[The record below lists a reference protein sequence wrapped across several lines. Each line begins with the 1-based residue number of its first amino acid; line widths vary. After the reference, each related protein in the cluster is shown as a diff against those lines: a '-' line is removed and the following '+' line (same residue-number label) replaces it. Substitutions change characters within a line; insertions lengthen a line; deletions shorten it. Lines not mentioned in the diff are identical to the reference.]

1 MGSQAI
7 PFYQLTSIM
16 QLLGTSFIG
25 FSRSTSTQPCAQ
37 AANPA
42 TGEKLAPEYFGASP
56 EEVNKALA
64 LAAAAFPVYSNLSGK
79 QRAGF
84 LRAIAANIEA
94 SVEGI
99 AARGPLETGL
109 PEARMRGE
117 TGRTTGQ
124 LRMFAALLEE
134 GSWVDARIELA
145 QPDRVPVAKPDLR
158 SMLRPLGPVAVF
170 CASNF
175 PLAFSVAGGDT
186 AAALAAG
193 CPVIVIAHAS
203 HPGVAE
209 IVASAVTKAAQE
221 TGMPEGVFSLLYG
234 GGRSVG
240 QAVVKHPV
248 IQAVGF
254 TGSRAAGLAL
264 MATAAAR
271 PQPIPVYAEM
281 SSVNPLVILPGALAR
296 SETGL
301 AESYFGSLTLGV
313 GQFCTNPGLVFMP
326 DDQGDDFLKRL
337 AELVEAGNPG
347 TMLNAS
353 ICQAYASATS
363 EFDSVPGVQVLARC
377 KAVAGHGQCTPAVFT
392 VSVFDFLKQPALHGE
407 MFGPASLIVRG
418 SLAEIQAAIAG
429 LEGQLTASFFGS
441 EEELAANTALIQS
454 LQQRAGRLI
463 FNGFPTGVEVCSSM
477 VHGGP
482 FPATSDGRSTSVG
495 TMAIYRFCRPVA
507 WQAFPQASLPAELR
521 DANPLGIRRLENGL

>member
-1 MGSQAI
+1 
-7 PFYQLTSIM
+7 M

-25 FSRSTSTQPCAQ
+25 YSRSSGTQPCAQ
-37 AANPA
+37 AVNPA
-42 TGEKLAPEYFGASP
+42 TGETLTPLYVGATP
-56 EEVNKALA
+56 EEVEKALA
-64 LAAAAFPVYSNLSGK
+64 HAAAAFPAYSNLSGK

-84 LRAIAANIEA
+84 LRAIAAHIEA
-94 SVEGI
+94 SVEDI

-117 TGRTTGQ
+117 TARTTGQ
-124 LRMFAALLEE
+124 LRMFAAMIEA

-145 QPDRVPVAKPDLR
+145 QPDRAPVPKPDLR

-186 AAALAAG
+186 ASALAAG
-193 CPVIVIAHAS
+193 CPVVVIAHAS

-209 IVASAVTKAAQE
+209 IVATAVTKAAQE

-240 QAVVKHPV
+240 QAVVKHPA

-264 MATAAAR
+264 MASAAAR

-281 SSVNPLVILPGALAR
+281 SSVNPLVVLPGALAR
-296 SETGL
+296 GEAAL
-301 AESYFGSLTLGV
+301 AEAYYGSLTLGV
-313 GQFCTNPGLVFMP
+313 GQFCTNPGLVFLP
-326 DDQGDDFLKRL
+326 CDQGDAFLNRL
-337 AELVEAGNPG
+337 AELVEAGGPG

-353 ICQAYASATS
+353 ICKAYGEATS
-363 EFDSVPGVQVLARC
+363 EFEGVPGVQVLARG
-377 KAVAGHGQCTPAVFT
+377 KADAGHGQCNAVVFT
-392 VSVFDFLKQPALHGE
+392 VSISDFLKQPALHGE

-418 SLAEIQAAIAG
+418 SLTEIEQAVAG
-429 LEGQLTASFFGS
+429 LEGQLTASLFGS
-441 EEELAANTALIQS
+441 EEELAANTALIQA

-463 FNGFPTGVEVCSSM
+463 FNGFPTGVEVCTSM

-495 TMAIYRFCRPVA
+495 TMAIYRFCRPVS
-507 WQAFPQASLPAELR
+507 WQNFPQSALPAELR
-521 DANPLGIRRLENGL
+521 DDNPLGIRRMENGA

>member
-1 MGSQAI
+1 
-7 PFYQLTSIM
+7 M

-25 FSRSTSTQPCAQ
+25 FSRSTGTLPCAQ
-37 AANPA
+37 AVNPA
-42 TGEKLAPEYFGASP
+42 TGETLSPQYIGATP
-56 EEVNKALA
+56 EEVDKALV
-64 LAAAAFPVYSNLSGK
+64 LAASAFPAYSALTGK

-84 LRAIAANIEA
+84 LRAIASEIEA
-94 SVEGI
+94 SVEHI
-99 AARGPLETGL
+99 AARGPQETGL

-117 TGRTTGQ
+117 TARTTGQ

-134 GSWVDARIELA
+134 GSWVDARIERA
-145 QPDRVPVAKPDLR
+145 QPDRAPVSKPDLR

-209 IVASAVTKAAQE
+209 IVATAVINAARE

-234 GGRSVG
+234 GGRTVG
-240 QAVVKHPV
+240 QAVVKHPA

-281 SSVNPLVILPGALAR
+281 SSVNPIVILPGALAR
-296 SETGL
+296 GEAAL
-301 AESYFGSLTLGV
+301 ADACYASLTLGV
-313 GQFCTNPGLVFMP
+313 GQFCTNPGLVFLP
-326 DDQGDDFLKRL
+326 ADQGDEFLKRL
-337 AELVEAGNPG
+337 AELIAAGSPG

-353 ICQAYASATS
+353 ICQAYADATRGF
-363 EFDSVPGVQVLARC
+363 EGVPGVEVLARC
-377 KAVAGHGQCTPAVFT
+377 NATPGHGQGAPVVFT
-392 VSVFDFLKQPALHGE
+392 VAIADFLKSRALQGE

-418 SLAEIQAAIAG
+418 SLTEIKQAVVG
-429 LEGQLTASFFGS
+429 LEGQLTASLFGT
-441 EEELAANTALIQS
+441 EDELAAHADLAQL

-495 TMAIYRFCRPVA
+495 TMAIHRFCRPVA
-507 WQAFPQASLPAELR
+507 WQSFPQSGLPAELR
-521 DANPLGIRRLENGL
+521 DDNPLAIRRLENGA

>member
-1 MGSQAI
+1 
-7 PFYQLTSIM
+7 M
-16 QLLGTSFIG
+16 QLLGRSFIG
-25 FSRSTSTQPCAQ
+25 FSRSTGTQPCAQ
-37 AANPA
+37 AVNPA
-42 TGEKLAPEYFGASP
+42 TGETLSPQYVGATAA
-56 EEVNKALA
+56 EVDKALA
-64 LAAAAFPVYSNLSGK
+64 LAAAAFPAYCDLTGK
-79 QRAGF
+79 RRAGF

-94 SVEGI
+94 AVEDI
-99 AARGPLETGL
+99 AARGPQETGL

-117 TGRTTGQ
+117 TARTTGQ

-134 GSWVDARIELA
+134 GSWVDARIERA
-145 QPDRVPVAKPDLR
+145 IPGRAPVPKPDLR

-175 PLAFSVAGGDT
+175 PLAFSVAGGDS

-209 IVASAVTKAAQE
+209 IVASAVTMAAKE

-234 GGRSVG
+234 GGRTVG
-240 QAVVKHPV
+240 QAVAGHPA

-281 SSVNPLVILPGALAR
+281 SSVNPLVILPGALDRGEAA
-296 SETGL
+296 L
-301 AESYFGSLTLGV
+301 AEAYYASLTLGV

-326 DDQGDDFLKRL
+326 DDQGGGFLERL
-337 AELVEAGNPG
+337 AELIAAGTPG

-353 ICQAYASATS
+353 IRQAYADATRGF
-363 EFDSVPGVQVLARC
+363 ESVPGVKVLARC
-377 KAVAGHGQCTPAVFT
+377 NATPGHGQGAPLAFT
-392 VSVFDFLKQPALHGE
+392 VAIADFVKSHALQGE
-407 MFGPASLIVRG
+407 MFGPAALIVRG
-418 SLAEIQAAIAG
+418 SLTEIKQAVTG
-429 LEGQLTASFFGS
+429 LEGQLTASIFGT
-441 EEELAANTALIQS
+441 EDELAAHADLAQL

-495 TMAIYRFCRPVA
+495 TMAIHRFCRPVA
-507 WQAFPQASLPAELR
+507 WQGFPQSGLPAELR
-521 DANPLGIRRLENGL
+521 DDNPLGIRRMENGV

>member
-1 MGSQAI
+1 
-7 PFYQLTSIM
+7 M

-25 FSRSTSTQPCAQ
+25 YSRSTSTQACGQ
-37 AANPA
+37 GVNPA
-42 TGEKLAPEYFGASP
+42 TGEKLDPPYFGATP
-56 EEVNKALA
+56 EEVDKALA
-64 LAAAAFPVYSNLSGK
+64 LAAAAFPVYSNLTGK
-79 QRAGF
+79 ERAGF

-94 SVEGI
+94 AVEDI
-99 AARGPLETGL
+99 ATRGPLEAGL

-134 GSWVDARIELA
+134 GSWVDARIERA
-145 QPDRVPVAKPDLR
+145 IPDRAPVPKPDLR
-158 SMLRPLGPVAVF
+158 SMMRPLGPVAVF

-175 PLAFSVAGGDT
+175 PLAFSVAGGDSS
-186 AAALAAG
+186 AAWAAG

-203 HPGVAE
+203 HPGCAE
-209 IVASAVTKAAQE
+209 IVATAVTKAAQE

-234 GGRSVG
+234 GGRTVG
-240 QAVVKHPV
+240 QAVVKHPA

-254 TGSRAAGLAL
+254 TGSRTAGLAL

-281 SSVNPLVILPGALAR
+281 SSVNPLVILPGALAKG
-296 SETGL
+296 EAAL
-301 AESYFGSLTLGV
+301 AEAYYGSLTLGM
-313 GQFCTNPGLVFMP
+313 GQFCTNPGLVFLP
-326 DDQGDDFLKRL
+326 DDQGDTFLTRL
-337 AELVEAGNPG
+337 AELITAGTPG
-347 TMLNAS
+347 TMLNGA

-363 EFDSVPGVQVLARC
+363 EFEGVPGVKVLARC
-377 KAVAGHGQCTPAVFT
+377 TAAPGHGQGAPVVFT
-392 VSVFDFLKQPALHGE
+392 VSISDFLKSHALQGE

-418 SLAEIQAAIAG
+418 SLADIKKAIAG
-429 LEGQLTASFFGS
+429 LEGQLTASFFGT
-441 EEELAANTALIQS
+441 EDELAAHADLTQL

-495 TMAIYRFCRPVA
+495 TMAIYRFCRAVA
-507 WQAFPQASLPAELR
+507 WQAFPQAGLPAELR
-521 DANPLGIRRLENGL
+521 DDNPLGIRRMENGN